1 MGTSANARLFF
12 SGLISFLGRRTRGTL
27 CPTRVLSTVDSIRIG
42 RIEQVWRALLRV
54 PAHMHRML
62 ADCDHRK
69 ASSGPWPERWAGGA
83 HGRGCVALAQSA
95 SPAPWQARHSRRV
108 AGQQAGR

>member
-27 CPTRVLSTVDSIRIG
+27 CPTRVLSTVGSIRIG

-62 ADCDHRK
+62 ADCHRK

-83 HGRGCVALAQSA
+83 RRGCVALAQSA